1 MMIKRIKLRTLTL
14 GGLITLLFLFLLFH
28 LYKTQ
33 IVEGAKWLELA
44 EKRWH
49 DSETFQ
55 AKRGTITD
63 RDGNV
68 LAMDAL
74 AYNVSINPQI
84 IHNSDIADEVAEG
97 LSSILK
103 VNENYIEDH
112 LNAKRDDGSYYAN
125 RELRQGG
132 WYIEK
137 EVADELIAFRDEL
150 KEELRKNKL
159 GSDTGIYLTETY
171 ERFYPREKRASQIIG
186 YISLD
191 GENRIGLEST
201 FNDILEGQD
210 GYISYQKDGQR
221 VQILGSDVDYAAA
234 KDGQTIQLTL
244 DNEIQMYAEE
254 ALRNVVKEYAPKSAT
269 AIVANPNTM
278 EILAMANMPDFNPNE
293 YWDTDYSAMY
303 NHAVGSL
310 YEPGSTFKIATLAAA
325 IEEGVFDPDELY
337 QSGSITVSGDPT
349 PIRDHNRVGWGKIS
363 FLEGLKL
370 SSNVA
375 FVKLGYERIGGDKF
389 REYLTNFGFGQKTG
403 IEMPNEATG
412 TIRFQ
417 WPRDIAAATFG
428 QGVVLVTPIQQIAAV
443 AAVANGGELMKPYI
457 VKSIT
462 DPATKTTTVTEPTV
476 VRRVIS
482 EESSKLASEYLE
494 QVVSDRERGTGR
506 NAYIEGY
513 RVAGKTGTAQKVV
526 NNKYSSDK
534 FVVSFIGYAPV
545 EDPQL
550 IVFVLIDEP
559 NNPLAGG
566 SAVAAPVFREIML
579 KSLRKLDIA
588 PSYDVT
594 TEASNPEDAD
604 AETVVAM
611 IKTPDVTGLKGVLA
625 KEKLKVSGL
634 NHEFIGDG
642 VIVEQQIPA
651 AGTLVHPTQRIYL
664 VTEQKEDLVVP
675 DLIGAS
681 LRDAVEI
688 TALLGVK
695 LKIEG
700 SGYIYDQQLTEEKG
714 QRTLTVKLK
723 PLADSEYVQPTGDDI
738 EADSDAESE
747 SSESERNTD
756 ASEQDTAGDGTG
768 DEQEGGSSSE
778 ETEAEA
784 GTESA

>member
-1 MMIKRIKLRTLTL
+1 MIKRIKLRTLTL

-33 IVEGAKWLELA
+33 IVEGAKWLNLA
-44 EKRWH
+44 EKRWST
-49 DSETFQ
+49 SETFQ

-74 AYNVSINPQI
+74 AYNVSINPQLI
-84 IHNSDIADEVAEG
+84 QKLGVANQITDG
-97 LSSILK
+97 LSSVLGVSK
-103 VNENYIEDH
+103 EYIQGH

-137 EVADELIAFRDEL
+137 EVADQLNAFRDEL
-150 KEELRKNKL
+150 KKELIDQKL

-171 ERFYPREKRASQIIG
+171 ERFYPRDKTASQIIG

-191 GENRIGLEST
+191 GENKLGLEST
-201 FNDILEGQD
+201 YNDLLEGQD

-221 VQILGSDVDYAAA
+221 VQIMGSDVEYVAA
-234 KDGQTIQLTL
+234 KDGQKIELTL
-244 DNEIQMYAEE
+244 DSDIQGYAEE
-254 ALRNVVKEYAPKSAT
+254 ALRDVVKKYSPKSAT

-293 YWDTDYSAMY
+293 YWDYDYSAMY

-337 QSGSITVSGDPT
+337 QSGSITVSGDPK

-375 FVKLGYERIGGDKF
+375 FVKLGYERLGGDKF
-389 REYLTNFGFGQKTG
+389 REYLTDFGFGQKTG

-457 VKSIT
+457 VKSVT

-482 EESSKLASEYLE
+482 EKSSKLANEYLE
-494 QVVSDRERGTGR
+494 QVVSDQERGTGR
-506 NAYIEGY
+506 KAYIEGY
-513 RVAGKTGTAQKVV
+513 RVAGKTGTAQKVI

-534 FVVSFIGYAPV
+534 YVVSFIGYAPV

-559 NNPLAGG
+559 NDPLAGG
-566 SAVAAPVFREIML
+566 SAVAAPAFREIML
-579 KSLRKLDIA
+579 KSLRKLEIA
-588 PSYDVT
+588 PSYEVT
-594 TEASNPEDAD
+594 TDTSESGEEEN
-604 AETVVAM
+604 VVAM
-611 IKTPDVTGLKGVLA
+611 IKTPDVTGMKGVLA
-625 KEKLKVSGL
+625 KEKLKVAGL
-634 NHEFIGDG
+634 NQEFIGDG

-651 AGTLVHPTQRIYL
+651 AGTLVHPTQTIYL
-664 VTEQKEDLVVP
+664 VTEQKENLVVP

-700 SGYIYDQQLTEEKG
+700 SGYIHEQQLSEEKG
-714 QRTLTVKLK
+714 TRTLTIKLK
-723 PLADSEYVQPTGDDI
+723 PLANSEYVHPI
-738 EADSDAESE
+738 EDNSDAESE
-747 SSESERNTD
+747 SMNSDQETD
-756 ASEQDTAGDGTG
+756 ATDQASG
-768 DEQEGGSSSE
+768 EGATDNNEAGSSSE
-778 ETEAEA
+778 ETAGET
-784 GTESA
+784 GTENT